1 MYYESQALKE
11 IPGIISPQDR
21 ERLMYAETLESQSRI
36 LLYEEMMERYTDSHP
51 FLLVRLA
58 ELFVLLGAG
67 SLAVNLFRKARDIL
81 SRMRVVDQVFYD
93 FVDKDARQIEEQVN
107 RALATSRADSYQQ
120 KWNPTKQHLFPTS
133 LPHLP
138 LGAQEIKDKWQA
150 LTPSG
155 STFFAAYLKSLAIET
170 NHVEG
175 TFLLTAESSQDLVRR
190 GLSEGVVNYLPE
202 SHIQDTAIIK
212 SILNDTLSAYNF
224 LGTLATDPKPLNKD
238 VICSIHACLMN
249 TCRFSDGRH
258 YIAAGKTRTETR
270 KTVIIGGSAKI
281 ECCPFP
287 DVDMEVEYI
296 CKMAKVVFVLY
307 PCIHPRSFISC
318 FRILVAMDHIVAEP
332 FRSSKLVSPGLSL
345 LPSV

>member
-1 MYYESQALKE
+1 MN
-11 IPGIISPQDR
+11 D
-21 ERLMYAETLESQSRI
+21 
-36 LLYEEMMERYTDSHP
+36 
-51 FLLVRLA
+51 
-58 ELFVLLGAG
+58 
-67 SLAVNLFRKARDIL
+67 
-81 SRMRVVDQVFYD
+81 
-93 FVDKDARQIEEQVN
+93 
-107 RALATSRADSYQQ
+107 LATDQLH
-120 KWNPTKQHLFPTS
+120 HLRFIF
-133 LPHLP
+133 
-138 LGAQEIKDKWQA
+138 Q
-150 LTPSG
+150 
-155 STFFAAYLKSLAIET
+155 
-170 NHVEG
+170 
-175 TFLLTAESSQDLVRR
+175 
-190 GLSEGVVNYLPE
+190 
-202 SHIQDTAIIK
+202 
-212 SILNDTLSAYNF
+212 AYNF

>member
-1 MYYESQALKE
+1 
-11 IPGIISPQDR
+11 
-21 ERLMYAETLESQSRI
+21 MYAETLESQSRI

-67 SLAVNLFRKARDIL
+67 SLAVNLFRKVKTFVVFSLFNSASHQLQQARDIL

-107 RALATSRADSYQQ
+107 RALATSRAGRNYIFWVMWRCANSCHLDSYQQ

-175 TFLLTAESSQDLVRR
+175 TFLLTAEVRR
-190 GLSEGVVNYLPE
+190 LSLVVTCFL
-202 SHIQDTAIIK
+202 
-212 SILNDTLSAYNF
+212 LSQ
-224 LGTLATDPKPLNKD
+224 P
-238 VICSIHACLMN
+238 
-249 TCRFSDGRH
+249 
-258 YIAAGKTRTETR
+258 
-270 KTVIIGGSAKI
+270 
-281 ECCPFP
+281 
-287 DVDMEVEYI
+287 
-296 CKMAKVVFVLY
+296 
-307 PCIHPRSFISC
+307 
-318 FRILVAMDHIVAEP
+318 
-332 FRSSKLVSPGLSL
+332 L
-345 LPSV
+345 LPSRHRT